1 MRHTLRVIT
10 HCSHFE
16 GLGLDLSAVSGRAG
30 MDAGTHL
37 CSLKAKVLS
46 NSQLAVIMRIVLA
59 TGGRYLMKTFILKFC
74 ILTVSIIHSFPQLL
88 KGGLV
93 VISGGL
99 RWWNSTLIQMWSSH
113 ITSLTNLRR
122 IMAHN
127 GPFCS
132 TSLSTWSALK
142 GKQHS
147 YDHCEV

>member
-1 MRHTLRVIT
+1 M
-10 HCSHFE
+10 
-16 GLGLDLSAVSGRAG
+16 SGRAG

-93 VISGGL
+93 VISGRHREANYRMNRTG
-99 RWWNSTLIQMWSSH
+99 IQEADTEKLPNWADF
-113 ITSLTNLRR
+113 TK
-122 IMAHN
+122 
-127 GPFCS
+127 FCH
-132 TSLSTWSALK
+132 K
-142 GKQHS
+142 
-147 YDHCEV
+147 